1 MTCPWRFRADT
12 HEDISNPE
20 SYEDFVELVIPVL
33 QERGIMWKDYA
44 VPGGTFRENLRR
56 EPGVKRAPLTHP
68 AAQYRYDVLKEK
80 YGDENGDIRIDRK
93 AEESELVKKVN
104 GVSVNGTS
112 H

>member
-1 MTCPWRFRADT
+1 
-12 HEDISNPE
+12 
-20 SYEDFVELVIPVL
+20 
-33 QERGIMWKDYA
+33 MWKDYA

-68 AAQYRYDVLKEK
+68 AAHFRYDMLKK
-80 YGDENGDIRIDRK
+80 KHGDENGDIHIDRK
-93 AEESELVKKVN
+93 VEDELAEKVN